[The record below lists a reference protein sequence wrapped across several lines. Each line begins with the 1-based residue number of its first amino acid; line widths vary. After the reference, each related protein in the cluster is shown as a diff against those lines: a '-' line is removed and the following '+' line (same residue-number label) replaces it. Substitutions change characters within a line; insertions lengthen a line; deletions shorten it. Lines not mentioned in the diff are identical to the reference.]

1 MSLPVRELLANFLQ
15 KRHDT
20 VMKRM
25 LALAAD
31 QPDLDELRQAVQQG
45 DYQHSIGTLL
55 QLLAH
60 NIADPNDNRCF
71 DYAEK
76 RAQERFRQRVPAY
89 QMVRLVALHRR
100 IVHKMIQRH
109 FADEPGM
116 VRQMHE
122 IIDGQFSQLQLTFSS
137 TYENLRDQQWR
148 ASETKYHALF
158 ENASEAIL
166 SFRPGEGRIIEM
178 NAQTLRLLG
187 RDRPELLDTPFADL
201 FTPEHRD
208 QAQWLIDH
216 QAGTANIRVEDMV
229 VRRADGLAIPVSLSC
244 NWTQVSG
251 DGVAQ
256 VIMRDITQLR
266 QMQRE
271 LRDYADQLEAR
282 VTERTN
288 ELQASE
294 ERYRELFLQEQRRAQ
309 HLSLVNAVGR
319 CGLENISGSARSA
332 TSGHDGGADQFLHQ
346 AILAVQSHFP
356 DCDATFYLCHS
367 AYESLLGN
375 RIRHGDESELED
387 AVPLAFPDAHCDDLV
402 VIAQAGGRGLTPPPG
417 SKLPLDAG
425 LPGLAARH
433 GEMLL
438 IEANAAQDERYR
450 RSPGVHRDSEA
461 QICVPVFI
469 ETVMTGVMELCSDT
483 SGAFDSHDAGA
494 LQTVAGIIAGH
505 LQSSRVFREMR
516 ELSEFHQTLT
526 NTMLHSLLITSRDGL
541 IRVVNRRLCQTL
553 RTSREAIINK
563 PLEHVLGAAA
573 VQKHD
578 LYEVQRQV
586 RSLGVP
592 WELQDV
598 HVRVSP
604 GDGPDYTVIF
614 DLRFFRIFFRGEA
627 QVVLLM
633 INVTQRWR
641 RENQMQM
648 MNEMGRL
655 FQSSLDVDTVLHTVL
670 TCITAG
676 PALGFNRAFVFLR
689 DDNTDW
695 FRGATALGPS
705 SVEEANRIWWELSQ
719 SEMSLQDIL
728 DASPKSATLTP
739 LQQRVSA
746 ITFALDN
753 PVLPALARAVFET
766 RAVRVTPEEMFIDA
780 EQIFSAELAPDKAQR
795 TEEYRREYLMVR
807 ELFTAR
813 QTAIAP
819 LVAKDRVIG
828 VVIADNL
835 YSDTPVEA
843 GDLQLLDTLARQAGL
858 ALDNARAYEQLQ
870 KAQKD
875 LLAADRLVVIGE
887 LAARVSHE
895 IRNPLA
901 TIGGWARNLTRKADN
916 PAEVQRKAGIITDEV
931 KRLEELLTDVL
942 GMSRARPLN
951 LEPNQINEIIERA
964 LMLAEADIKANNVRV
979 DRQLDG
985 DLPITLVDRNRLLQA
1000 LLNIIRNGA
1009 QAMSGKGEGVLRI
1022 ATRLTRP
1029 SEDVLL
1035 AHPDTPAMVDIEIRD
1050 EGKGISQQALKQ
1062 IFDPFFSTKL
1072 SGSGLGLS
1080 VTRRIVQDHGGEI
1093 EVNSEPDHGTAFV
1106 LRLPFR
1112 PVSVSVPDSTQ
1123 REHSQPV

>member
-1 MSLPVRELLANFLQ
+1 MPLPVRELLASFLQ

-25 LALAAD
+25 MALVAE
-31 QPDLDELRQAVQQG
+31 QPDLDELRLAAQQG

-55 QLLAH
+55 SLLAH
-60 NIADPNDNRCF
+60 NVADPSDQRCF
-71 DYAEK
+71 EYAEK
-76 RAQERFRQRVPAY
+76 RAQERFRQQVPAY
-89 QMVRLVALHRR
+89 QMVRLVALHRQVVQR
-100 IVHKMIQRH
+100 MIQRH
-109 FADEPGM
+109 FTDEPGM
-116 VRQMHE
+116 ARRMSE

-148 ASETKYHALF
+148 ASETKYYALF

-178 NAQTLRLLG
+178 NAQAVRLLG
-187 RDRPELLDTPFADL
+187 RDRTEVLCTLFIDL

-216 QAGTANIRVEDMV
+216 QPGTANIRVEDMA
-229 VRRADGLAIPVSLSC
+229 VRRADGLAVPVSLSC
-244 NWTQVSG
+244 NWTQVGG

-271 LRDYADQLEAR
+271 LRDYADQLEGR
-282 VTERTN
+282 VAERTA
-288 ELQASE
+288 ELQVSE
-294 ERYRELFLQEQRRAQ
+294 DRYRELFLQEQRRAQ

-356 DCDATFYLCHS
+356 DCDAAFYLCRS
-367 AYESLLGN
+367 AYETLLGE
-375 RIRHGDESELED
+375 RTTHDEFADESTFQ
-387 AVPLAFPDAHCDDLV
+387 PAFTDGERPDLV
-402 VIAQAGGRGLTPPPG
+402 VIAQAGGHGLTPPPG
-417 SKLPLDAG
+417 TKVPIGAG
-425 LPGLAARH
+425 LPGLAAQN

-438 IEANAAQDERYR
+438 IEQNAVQDERYQR
-450 RSPGVHRDSEA
+450 TPGVHRDSEA
-461 QICVPVFI
+461 QICVPIFI
-469 ETVMTGVMELCSDT
+469 ENVMAGVMEMCSDT
-483 SGAFDSHDAGA
+483 TGVFDSHDVGA
-494 LQTVAGIIAGH
+494 LQTVSGIIAGH

-526 NTMLHSLLITSRDGL
+526 DTMLHSLLIIGRDGL

-553 RTSREAIINK
+553 RTSREAMIYQS
-563 PLEHVLGAAA
+563 LEHVLGESTA
-573 VQKHD
+573 QKHD
-578 LYEVQRQV
+578 LHEVQRQV
-586 RSLGVP
+586 RSLGIP

-604 GDGPDYTVIF
+604 GDAPDYTVVF

-689 DDNTDW
+689 DEGTDC
-695 FRGATALGPS
+695 FRGAMALGPS

-719 SEMSLQDIL
+719 REMSLQEIL
-728 DASPKSATLTP
+728 DASPKNAMLTP
-739 LQQRVSA
+739 LQERVTTIS
-746 ITFALDN
+746 FDLDN
-753 PVLPALARAVFET
+753 PALPALVRAVLET
-766 RAVRVTPEEMFIDA
+766 RAFRVSPDEMFVDV
-780 EQIFSAELAPDKAQR
+780 EQALLDGAAPARLRRD
-795 TEEYRREYLMVR
+795 EEYSREYLMAR
-807 ELFTAR
+807 DLFTAR

-835 YSDTPVEA
+835 YSETPVES
-843 GDLQLLDTLARQAGL
+843 GDVQLLDTLARQAGL

-887 LAARVSHE
+887 LAARISHE

-916 PAEVQRKAGIITDEV
+916 PAEVQRKAVIIMDEV

-951 LEPNQINEIIERA
+951 LEANQINEIIERA
-964 LMLAEADIKANNVRV
+964 LMLAEADIRANNVRV
-979 DRQLDG
+979 ERQLEA
-985 DLPITLVDRNRLLQA
+985 DLPLTLVDRSRLLQA

-1009 QAMSGKGEGVLRI
+1009 QAMSDKESGLLSI

-1029 SEDVLL
+1029 SEEVLA
-1035 AHPDTPAMVDIEIRD
+1035 AHPDTPSLIDIEIRD
-1050 EGKGISQQALKQ
+1050 NGRGISQQALKQ
-1062 IFDPFFSTKL
+1062 VFDPFFSTKL

-1093 EVNSEPDHGTAFV
+1093 EVYSEPDQGTTFV
-1106 LRLPFR
+1106 LRLPYR
-1112 PVSVSVPDSTQ
+1112 AISVDVPEPTNGED
-1123 REHSQPV
+1123 